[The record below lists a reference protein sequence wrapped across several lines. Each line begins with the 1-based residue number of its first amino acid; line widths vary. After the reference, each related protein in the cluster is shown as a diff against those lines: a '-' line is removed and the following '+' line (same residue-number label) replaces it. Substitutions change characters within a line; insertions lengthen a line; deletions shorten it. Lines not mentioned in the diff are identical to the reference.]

1 VLARWRRTKPLR
13 RLLPDD
19 VAARWKFDRDD
30 TLDDAIA
37 LFVFAWR
44 IEQRIA
50 GRTATFC
57 ARARATFR

>member
-1 VLARWRRTKPLR
+1 
-13 RLLPDD
+13 LLPDD
-19 VAARWKFDRDD
+19 AAARWKFDRDD